1 MKKIMTLLLAS
12 TMAISLVACGQ
23 SQPTQAEVIV
33 AIKDGTLTTQDAI
46 DKGYVDEQWVEDYY
60 EASAIPAP
68 DKAEAYMVDD
78 FETETID
85 GEVFTKSDLSPVTF
99 ISFLNPN
106 TDEGKSQY
114 KALDETYDE
123 VISSGADILVVNVSN
138 EYSDLFENAKFKVIS
153 YNDSLKTALGTLSD
167 MVNEDGAMGSW
178 NVNGSFLST
187 WYSIIDVVEFVEK
200 GKSFLEADKQP
211 TEDTDANTMIPMG

>member
-1 MKKIMTLLLAS
+1 MKKIIALLLTS

-23 SQPTQAEVIV
+23 SKPTEEQVISAIQA
-33 AIKDGTLTTQDAI
+33 GTLTMQDAI
-46 DKGYVDEQWVEDYY
+46 DKGYVDNQWAEDYY
-60 EASAIPAP
+60 EASAVPAP

-99 ISFLNPN
+99 ISFLNPS
-106 TDEGKSQY
+106 TEEGKAQY

-123 VISSGADILVVNVSN
+123 VIASGGDILVVNVSD
-138 EYSDLFENAKFKVIS
+138 EDSDLFERAKFKVVS

-167 MVNEDGAMGSW
+167 MVNEHGAMGSW

-187 WYSIIDVVEFVEK
+187 WYSIIDVVEFVDK
-200 GKSFLEADKQP
+200 GKSFLEPNKQF
-211 TEDTDANTMIPMG
+211 TEDSDAVISIG

>member
-1 MKKIMTLLLAS
+1 MKNVIALLLAS
-12 TMAISLVACGQ
+12 TIAVSLVACGQ
-23 SQPTQAEVIV
+23 SKPTEDEVIA
-33 AIKDGTLTTQDAI
+33 AIQAGTLTMQDAI
-46 DKGYVDEQWVEDYY
+46 NKDYVDEQWAEDYY
-60 EASAIPAP
+60 EASAVPAP

-99 ISFLNPN
+99 ISFLNPS
-106 TDEGKSQY
+106 TDEGKAQY

-123 VISSGADILVVNVSN
+123 VISSGGDILVVNVSN
-138 EYSDLFENAKFKVIS
+138 EDSDLFKHSKFKVVS

-167 MVNEDGAMGSW
+167 MVNEHGAMGSW

-187 WYSIIDVVEFVEK
+187 WYSIIDVVEFVDK
-200 GKSFLEADKQP
+200 GKYFLKTDEQS
-211 TEDTDANTMIPMG
+211 TEDADSTI